1 LAKSLGTG
9 NLDHRIAQLDFADN
23 AVAECFDLPVAD
35 ISRAATI
42 VLVGCN
48 VRHEMPLL
56 HQRIHQAVKNGAKVH
71 VLNPV
76 DFEFTFNIAS
86 KAIVAPSKLAE
97 ALQSLSSSLQQDAV
111 VILGEIAESN
121 ACASHIR
128 AVASRLQ
135 QDGKIKLCRLPQGA
149 NAIGLA
155 QHGVLPGEG
164 GLNAGSML
172 DGSLKTLLLFGI
184 EPQFDFIDSARAF
197 KALHGA
203 KLVVCCSYVS
213 EALKEVADVILPI
226 GALPEI
232 QATLTNVNG
241 INQQA
246 EAAGKLPGL
255 AQSGWRVL
263 RALYDKAGLPA
274 LSFTEIS
281 GLRAGMNPQTV
292 RSGSGL
298 SATSDAADGFERI
311 RTSPIYRVDAVTKRA
326 SALQA
331 HPLTLGA
338 RAVIHPNDAQKH
350 GLDNGQ
356 MVKVGDGNGSAALP
370 LVLSTAVA
378 EGCIWIESHYPATSP
393 LSASVP
399 LAIVRAA
406 L

>member
-1 LAKSLGTG
+1 M
-9 NLDHRIAQLDFADN
+9 Q
-23 AVAECFDLPVAD
+23 
-35 ISRAATI
+35 
-42 VLVGCN
+42 
-48 VRHEMPLL
+48 
-56 HQRIHQAVKNGAKVH
+56 
-71 VLNPV
+71 LNPV

-121 ACASHIR
+121 GCASHIR

-135 QDGKIKLCRLPQGA
+135 QGGIKLCRLPQGA

-232 QATLTNVNG
+232 QATLTNV
-241 INQQA
+241 
-246 EAAGKLPGL
+246 KK
-255 AQSGWRVL
+255 S
-263 RALYDKAGLPA
+263 
-274 LSFTEIS
+274 
-281 GLRAGMNPQTV
+281 
-292 RSGSGL
+292 
-298 SATSDAADGFERI
+298 
-311 RTSPIYRVDAVTKRA
+311 
-326 SALQA
+326 
-331 HPLTLGA
+331 
-338 RAVIHPNDAQKH
+338 
-350 GLDNGQ
+350 
-356 MVKVGDGNGSAALP
+356 
-370 LVLSTAVA
+370 
-378 EGCIWIESHYPATSP
+378 
-393 LSASVP
+393 
-399 LAIVRAA
+399 
-406 L
+406 